1 MIRFLLLIILNL
13 SITQAQNIYPSCPH
27 STDLQLISSG
37 NFKTISNGK
46 VCLVIDIT
54 KGNIPLLQSSFEGD
68 GNYGRNVLKDDGI
81 TLEMVSLVSGDNS
94 GSVLTTQSS
103 EFTPT
108 FYIVEHSVDVI
119 TIQLDVMIIV
129 EDIKA
134 SESWLITLTN
144 SSNFMDFQVLNGI
157 LEDLDFEND
166 RKTNLLAIERSFNI
180 ASFSIT
186 GFYDSGPIQMK
197 DANDDASYFS
207 SNEGIN
213 RLYSLGDTGGDVDDN
228 TAVRA
233 FNGCLDIMFEEDDSS
248 SIAQTI
254 LISEVGKR
262 TNFKEVVIGVYPTLE
277 RWTENQ
283 SNKAELLDITSASN
297 KWKSN
302 HKKLAPN
309 NHDFPLLSSGT
320 SALNLQDQA
329 AFLTGIYASPVGCL
343 CTHTSQINDGESL
356 GQIATTIARPDRG
369 YSGTYNYFDP

>member
-1 MIRFLLLIILNL
+1 
-13 SITQAQNIYPSCPH
+13 
-27 STDLQLISSG
+27 
-37 NFKTISNGK
+37 
-46 VCLVIDIT
+46 
-54 KGNIPLLQSSFEGD
+54 LQSSFEGD
-68 GNYGRNVLKDDGI
+68 GNYGRNVLKDNGI

-166 RKTNLLAIERSFNI
+166 RKANLLAIERSFNI

-233 FNGCLDIMFEEDDSS
+233 FNGCLDIICLRRM
-248 SIAQTI
+248 I
-254 LISEVGKR
+254 L
-262 TNFKEVVIGVYPTLE
+262 
-277 RWTENQ
+277 
-283 SNKAELLDITSASN
+283 
-297 KWKSN
+297 
-302 HKKLAPN
+302 
-309 NHDFPLLSSGT
+309 
-320 SALNLQDQA
+320 LQ
-329 AFLTGIYASPVGCL
+329 
-343 CTHTSQINDGESL
+343 
-356 GQIATTIARPDRG
+356 
-369 YSGTYNYFDP
+369 